1 MSILRVLLW
10 PFRKRE
16 SARHTPAPQSPPASL
31 TLDQYEQIV
40 PLSFLEEGGKQV
52 IYHTPNRFAEWR
64 VKTLFSK
71 EPDTIAWIASFG
83 ADDIL
88 LDIGANVGMYTI
100 WAAATRGVRVYAFEP
115 ESQNFALLNRNIFTN
130 KLRDRVTAYC
140 VALSDTAGF
149 STLFLPGFTAG
160 GSGHSFAEDVDH
172 HLKPRKAI
180 HQQGCYAAP
189 LDELI
194 EKGVM
199 PVPTHIKIDVD
210 GFEHRVIAG
219 ARNTLKN
226 PALKSILVE
235 INSLLPE
242 HRAIVDELQA
252 LGFSYSDEQVKAARR
267 TEGSSAGV
275 GNYVFRR

>member
-10 PFRKRE
+10 PFRKHD
-16 SARHTPAPQSPPASL
+16 SAGHTPKTESSPAPISL
-31 TLDQYEQIV
+31 EQYEQLVPVSVLKEDDKEIV
-40 PLSFLEEGGKQV
+40 
-52 IYHTPNRFAEWR
+52 YHTPNSFAAWR

-71 EPDTIAWIASFG
+71 EPDTIAWIAGFDP
-83 ADDIL
+83 DDIL
-88 LDIGANVGMYTI
+88 VDIGANVGMYTI

-115 ESQNFALLNRNIFTN
+115 ESQNFALLNRNVYTN
-130 KLRDRVTAYC
+130 NLRDKVTTYC

-149 STLFLPGFTAG
+149 STLFLAGFTAG
-160 GSGHSFAEDVDH
+160 GSGHSYAEDVDH
-172 HLKPRKAI
+172 NLKPRRAT
-180 HQQGCYAAP
+180 HLQGSYAAP
-189 LDELI
+189 LDSLI
-194 EKGVM
+194 AQGVL

-219 ARNTLKN
+219 ARETLKN

-242 HRAIVDELQA
+242 HRAIVEELEA
-252 LGFSYSDEQVKAARR
+252 LGFSYADEQVKAARR
-267 TEGSSAGV
+267 TEGPSVGV